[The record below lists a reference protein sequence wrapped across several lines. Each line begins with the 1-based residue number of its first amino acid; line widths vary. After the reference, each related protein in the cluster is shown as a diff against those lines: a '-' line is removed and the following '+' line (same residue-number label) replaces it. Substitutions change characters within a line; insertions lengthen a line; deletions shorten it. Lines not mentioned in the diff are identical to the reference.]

1 MDRPDAGLL
10 MQDAVYAGL
19 DALRAAM
26 QLDLAAYVHQ
36 PSGGGPQL
44 FLGTPELGS
53 MEPTEAMN
61 LFTSLRTALEDD
73 HAGDEILLFGPTIGL
88 AVTTQGPASR
98 GLHVIGRRE
107 ESLGD
112 KEREIALRLC
122 RSVGAVCHAL
132 DAVEEPEVKPSVFRL
147 SVEVTDEGA
156 RAEASITY
164 GGELRNGTGEAHTPA
179 RAVAHAVVDALDA
192 SLKIGE
198 ATDGEIGGQRAVLV
212 LLMDALGNSSLG
224 AALCGEGADPLRAT
238 ATATLEAASRL
249 GRKEG

>member
-1 MDRPDAGLL
+1 MTRPDPGLL

-26 QLDLAAYVHQ
+26 PLDLAAYVHQ

-61 LFTSLRTALEDD
+61 LFTSLRTALDDD
-73 HAGDEILLFGPTIGL
+73 HEGDEVRLFGATIGL
-88 AVTTQGPASR
+88 AVTTHGPASR
-98 GLHVIGRRE
+98 GLHVVGRRE
-107 ESLGD
+107 DSLGET
-112 KEREIALRLC
+112 ERETAIRLC

-132 DAVEEPEVKPSVFRL
+132 DAADEPEAQPSVFRL
-147 SVEVTDEGA
+147 SVEVTDEGV
-156 RAEASITY
+156 RAEASVTA
-164 GGELRNGTGEAHTPA
+164 GGEIRNGTGEAHTPA
-179 RAVAHAVVDALDA
+179 RAVALAVVDALDA

-198 ATDGEIGGQRAVLV
+198 ATDGDIGGHRAVLV
-212 LLMDALGNSSLG
+212 LLTDQLGNSSLG

-238 ATATLEAASRL
+238 ASATLEAAARL
-249 GRKEG
+249 RRT